1 MLYALGKGVA
11 QDSRLAAEWLGKSAA
26 QGDEDAAKA
35 LQLLQQEGIE
45 ALVEKYNTVTV
56 TLFEGDI
63 IFDKGIRIITPK

>member
-11 QDSRLAAEWLGKSAA
+11 QDSRLAAEWLGRSAA

-45 ALVEKYNTVTV
+45 ALVEK
-56 TLFEGDI
+56 
-63 IFDKGIRIITPK
+63 